1 MLVML
6 NTLQRSL
13 MNPMEDSEVLRLAG
27 ELVEATG
34 ESLADGIRQALR
46 ERLLPIRRNRSTR
59 ATAAELIEIGKH
71 CAVNLKQQINDSVD
85 HTSILFDDRGAP
97 K

>member
-13 MNPMEDSEVLRLAG
+13 MNPMEDPEVLRLAE
-27 ELVEATG
+27 ELATATG
-34 ESLADGIRQALR
+34 EGLTDGIRQALR
-46 ERLLPIRRNRSTR
+46 ERLLRIRRNHGTR
-59 ATAAELIEIGKH
+59 ATAELIEIGKR
-71 CAVNLKQQINDSVD
+71 CSVNLKQQINDSVD